1 MLTGSPDKMKD
12 SPIKMKDS
20 PEKKGP
26 LGYPLANIGGMLLL
40 ALLITLLFFHSFEE
54 SFKDF
59 IVSYAWSVAICAS
72 QWLGNSYIYGLL
84 DKKYSWQDHLLK
96 RAIWGSLA
104 LIAYSATAFMVVQ
117 ISMYKIVVGSLPE
130 NPVAW
135 GLRSSYVAILIS
147 FVVSLVFVAVAFFK
161 YWKKSLLEAE
171 RFKSEMLMYKYESLQ
186 NQINPHFLFNSFNV
200 LSDLVYEDQDKAVG
214 FITQLSQLFR
224 YVLDSRDRELV
235 PVREELDFI
244 EAYSYLLRTRFEEK
258 LTIQQTFEAQE
269 DELIV
274 PMTLQLLIENCVKHN
289 EISKSHVL
297 NIQIIRDGKYI
308 KVENNLQLK
317 TTGSNS
323 NRMGLSNIS
332 QQYRYF
338 TDRQIIINET
348 DQSYSVKVP
357 LIKSDQR

>member
-1 MLTGSPDKMKD
+1 ML
-12 SPIKMKDS
+12 KDS
-20 PEKKGP
+20 PEKLKGSSEKKRPFGNP
-26 LGYPLANIGGMLLL
+26 LGVLGGILLL
-40 ALLITLLFFHSFEE
+40 AILITLFFFPSFDD
-54 SFKDF
+54 SFKNF
-59 IVSYAWSVAICAS
+59 IISYGWAVVICAT

-84 DKKYSWQDHLLK
+84 DKKYNWQDHLVK

-104 LIAYSATAFMVVQ
+104 LIVYSATAYMVVQ
-117 ISMYKIVVGSLPE
+117 VSMYKLLMGSLPE

-147 FVVSLVFVAVAFFK
+147 FVVSLIFVAVAFFN

-224 YVLDSRDRELV
+224 YVLDSRDKELV
-235 PVREELDFI
+235 PLSEELEFI
-244 EAYSYLLRTRFEEK
+244 KAYSYLLHTRFEEK

-297 NIQIIRDGKYI
+297 NIQILREEEYI
-308 KVENNLQLK
+308 KVENKLQLK
-317 TTGSNS
+317 STGADSKK
-323 NRMGLSNIS
+323 MGLSNIS

-338 TDRQIIINET
+338 TDKQIIITET

-357 LIKSDQR
+357 LIKSDKR

>member
-1 MLTGSPDKMKD
+1 MLKGSQDKMKD
-12 SPIKMKDS
+12 STD
-20 PEKKGP
+20 KKRPRGNHLVV
-26 LGYPLANIGGMLLL
+26 LGGILLL
-40 ALLITLLFFHSFEE
+40 ALLITLFFFQGFDE
-54 SFKDF
+54 SFKNF
-59 IVSYAWSVAICAS
+59 IISYAWSVVICAS

-84 DKKYSWQDHLLK
+84 DKKYSWQEHLVK

-104 LIAYSATAFMVVQ
+104 LIVYSATAYMVVQ
-117 ISMYKIVVGSLPE
+117 VSMYKIVVGSLPE
-130 NPVAW
+130 NPVSW

-147 FVVSLVFVAVAFFK
+147 FVVSLLFVAVAFFNN
-161 YWKKSLLEAE
+161 WKKSLLESE

-224 YVLDSRDRELV
+224 YVLDSRDKELV
-235 PVREELDFI
+235 PLGEELEFI

-258 LTIQQTFEAQE
+258 LTIQQTIEAQE

-297 NIQIIRDGKYI
+297 NIQILRDGEYI
-308 KVENNLQLK
+308 KVENKLQLK
-317 TTGSNS
+317 PSGADSNK
-323 NRMGLSNIS
+323 MGLSNIS

-338 TDRQIIINET
+338 TDRQIIITET
-348 DQSYSVKVP
+348 DRSYSVKVP
-357 LIKSDQR
+357 LIKSDER